1 MRYRPAKEQGAV
13 LIVSLVMLSLA
24 TLIGVSGMT
33 SAHLQERIAG
43 NQKQGTDA
51 FMAAETGVAE
61 VLANSRLSYKNLNR
75 LDPDVLLEDL
85 GGMGPHD
92 VTGEHPAQWWLAQA
106 PEASGS
112 AMTVQVVGGV
122 GNTAARRTLEITLE
136 TGLGG
141 PHPEGAYHCFGAAC
155 AVDDDDVVVQSDNF
169 DLLFDGRIWPLPSSD
184 DGYVCTSGSCP
195 SDPPE
200 NLPEALAEALPVT
213 GLYLVLGDANATAE
227 GPRSVETTSERIH
240 GEPAPVMVS
249 EGVSTG
255 GGNPSGTRASDWKSY
270 VDQLLT
276 HPERKHV
283 QLDADGGP
291 LINDRSPTEYGGSV
305 GSVYV
310 QDFMGNRESPRIHHV
325 EGGGRIGLSGD
336 MHGAGILVIS
346 DDVRLDPG
354 TGNSITFEGLVI
366 LLEGAHLNA
375 DEASVNIFGSVVS
388 LAGDDGNLFDDLSG
402 NINIRYSP
410 EALDNLREHGLWDAA
425 FEHPQITAWR
435 ELM

>member
-1 MRYRPAKEQGAV
+1 MHYRPVKEQGAV

-51 FMAAETGVAE
+51 FMAAETGVAR
-61 VLANSRLSYKNLNR
+61 VLAQARLGYEDSNR
-75 LDPDVLLEDL
+75 LDPDVLIEDL
-85 GGMGPHD
+85 DGMGPHD
-92 VTGEHPAQWWLAQA
+92 VSGEHPAQWWIAET
-106 PEASGS
+106 PETHGS
-112 AMTVQVVGGV
+112 AMTVKVVGGV
-122 GNTAARRTLEITLE
+122 GNTAAQRTLQITLS

-155 AVDDDDVVVQSDNF
+155 ALDDNDDVDVQSDSF
-169 DLLFDGRIWPLPSSD
+169 DLLFDGRVWPLPSSD
-184 DGYVCTSGSCP
+184 DGYVCTSGTCP
-195 SDPPE
+195 DNPPE
-200 NLPEALAEALPVT
+200 NLPEALAEAPSLA
-213 GLYLVLGDANATAE
+213 GLYLVLGDAGSTAE
-227 GPRSVETTSERIH
+227 GPRSVETMLERIH
-240 GEPAPVMVS
+240 GEPAPIMVS

-255 GGNPSGTRASDWKSY
+255 GGNPSGTSASDWKDY
-270 VDQLLT
+270 VEQLVT

-291 LINDRSPTEYGGSV
+291 LINDRSPTEYDGAV
-305 GSVYV
+305 DSVYV
-310 QDFMGNRESPRIHHV
+310 QDFMGNRESPGIYHV

-336 MHGAGILVIS
+336 VHGAGILVIS
-346 DDVRLDPG
+346 DDVRLDPS
-354 TGNSITFEGLVI
+354 TSNSITFEGLVI

-375 DEASVNIFGSVVS
+375 EAASVNIFGSVIS
-388 LAGDDGNLFDDLSG
+388 LAGGDGNLFDDLSG

-410 EALDNLREHGLWDAA
+410 EALDNLRERGLWDAA

-435 ELM
+435 EL